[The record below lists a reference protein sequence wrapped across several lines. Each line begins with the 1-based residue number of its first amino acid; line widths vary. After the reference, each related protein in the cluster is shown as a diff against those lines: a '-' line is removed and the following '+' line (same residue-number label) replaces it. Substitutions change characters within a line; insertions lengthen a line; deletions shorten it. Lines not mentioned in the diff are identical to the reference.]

1 MRGTV
6 IQATTGIKEGQD
18 NLAVPEAAVNRAGRY
33 LHSKEE
39 NMRKKL
45 LDRERAK
52 VLLLR
57 SCQNILVTGA
67 GREGCLQ
74 IRSRR
79 PYSIQRL

>member
-57 SCQNILVTGA
+57 SCQNIPVTDVDS
-67 GREGCLQ
+67 EDYLQ
-74 IRSRR
+74 IRSGRS
-79 PYSIQRL
+79 YSIPRL